1 MKRKVSDQPQPLM
14 RVRIDR
20 WLWAARF
27 FKTRSQAKIAVAGGK
42 VHVNGARAK
51 PSRDVRIDDH
61 LRITRA
67 TEELDITVL
76 AMTDERGPA
85 TIAQKL
91 YSEHSESID
100 RRATL
105 KAQRRMERAGLRMP
119 RSKPGKRDRRHRM
132 RLKARIES
140 D

>member
-1 MKRKVSDQPQPLM
+1 MEPKISDETQPLM

-51 PSRDVRIDDH
+51 PSRDVRIDDY
-61 LRITRA
+61 LRITRGN
-67 TEELDITVL
+67 EEVEVTVVAL
-76 AMTDERGPA
+76 ADQRGPA
-85 TIAQKL
+85 TVAQKL
-91 YSEHSESID
+91 YAENSESIE

-105 KAQRRMERAGLRMP
+105 SAQRRMERAGLRMP
-119 RSKPGKRDRRHRM
+119 KSKPGKRDRRHRM
-132 RLKARIES
+132 RLKSKTES